1 MKHIN
6 SAEDL
11 EPQSEGFFNRG
22 AETINII
29 GNVFE
34 DILNSFGEAISGITG
49 QNHTR
54 QNQTNI
60 PFEVRNPNL
69 PLPQSIG
76 VLEEDAIRV
85 ERFVEHNPRDI

>member
-1 MKHIN
+1 MRHIN

-49 QNHTR
+49 QKHR
-54 QNQTNI
+54 TNVDLSGLD
-60 PFEVRNPNL
+60 PFNPLNVND
-69 PLPQSIG
+69 PDPDNARA
-76 VLEEDAIRV
+76 DAIRA
-85 ERFVEHNPRDI
+85 ERFIENNPRDL